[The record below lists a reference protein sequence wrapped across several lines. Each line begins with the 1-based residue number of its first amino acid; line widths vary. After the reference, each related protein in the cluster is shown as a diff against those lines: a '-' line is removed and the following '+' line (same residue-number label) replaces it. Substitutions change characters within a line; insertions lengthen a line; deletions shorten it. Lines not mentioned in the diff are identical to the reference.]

1 MTLSAPAPLN
11 AEHDV
16 SGFDSGQPSLS
27 DWLRRRALANQ
38 KAGASRTYVVCE
50 GETVIAYYAIAS
62 GALACTS
69 GTSRFRRNMPD
80 PIPIAILGRL
90 AIDRR
95 WQRRG
100 LGRALFRDAAQRIL
114 HASDTIGIRGL
125 VVHALTEEAASLYQA
140 LGLTP
145 APGEPLLLMVTLEEL
160 TRTLSFDQ
168 R

>member
-1 MTLSAPAPLN
+1 MTLSAPVPLG
-11 AEHDV
+11 AEHDS
-16 SGFDSGQPSLS
+16 SGFDSGQPSLD

-50 GETVIAYYAIAS
+50 GKTVVAYYAVAS

-80 PIPIAILGRL
+80 PIPVAILVRL
-90 AIDRR
+90 AIDRG
-95 WQRRG
+95 WQRQG
-100 LGRALFRDAAQRIL
+100 LGRALFRDAARRIL

-125 VVHALTEEAASLYQA
+125 VVHALTEEAASFYQA

-145 APGEPLLLMVTLEEL
+145 APGEPLLLMVTLEDL
-160 TRTLSFDQ
+160 RAFMSFAQ